1 MSLSGALSNAITGLN
16 AASRSAQ
23 VVSSNL
29 SNVMTDGYGRREIEL
44 GARYGT
50 GAGGVQLVGI
60 TRYENTAMIAEMR
73 SANSEMAYDETLA
86 GFHSRLEG
94 LVGTP
99 DSASSLSARLA
110 DLEASFVAAAS
121 RPDLSVRLDAV
132 VQNTATVARS
142 LGDVSS
148 GIQDMR
154 QDADRSIGQAVDQIN
169 TQLEQVKEL
178 NAEIARNEN
187 SGLDASGLKDQR
199 QVLIDGIAEWIPLKE
214 VDRGQGR
221 VALYTL
227 GGAQLVDGPASE
239 LSFSTTNTIVP
250 HMTLEAGLLSG
261 LSINGVEVSVNPESG
276 PLRGGKLTALFDL
289 RDSEAVSAQAEL
301 DAVARDLV
309 ERFQDPSIDATRGV
323 GDAGLLTDG
332 GAAFDPL
339 NEVGLAGRLEVNAL
353 VDEAQG
359 GASWRLRDGLGALT
373 PGAAGNSGLIQ
384 DYYDALGASRTIGS
398 GKFSGESRSATQ
410 LSASVTSDI
419 GINRLTREREF
430 TFSVTRASEIEAMVL
445 AEGVDSDQEMQKLM
459 MIEQAYAANAQML
472 QTIDEMMDTL
482 MRAI

>member
-29 SNVMTDGYGRREIEL
+29 SNIMTEGYGRREIEL

-50 GAGGVQLVGI
+50 GSGGVQLVGI
-60 TRYENTAMIAEMR
+60 TRHENTAMIAELR
-73 SANSEMAYDETLA
+73 SANSEMSYNDTLT

-99 DSASSLSARLA
+99 DNASSLSARLA

-121 RPDLSVRLDAV
+121 RPDLSVRLDEV
-132 VQNTATVARS
+132 VHNTAVVARS
-142 LGDVSS
+142 VGEVSD
-148 GIQDMR
+148 GIQNMR
-154 QDADRSIGQAVDQIN
+154 QEADRSIGQAVDQIN

-199 QVLIDGIAEWIPLKE
+199 QVLIDGVAEWMPLRE

-221 VALYTL
+221 VALYTV

-239 LSFSTTNTIVP
+239 LSFTTTNTIVP

-261 LSINGVEVSVNPESG
+261 LSINGVEVPVDPEAG
-276 PLRGGKLTALFDL
+276 PLRGGKLTALFKL
-289 RDSEAVSAQAEL
+289 RDTEAVNAQTEL

-309 ERFQDPSIDATRGV
+309 ERFQDATLDITRAP

-332 GAAFDPL
+332 GGAFDPL
-339 NEVGLAGRLEVNAL
+339 NEVGLSGRLEVNAL
-353 VDEAQG
+353 VDSAQG
-359 GASWRLRDGLGALT
+359 GASWRLRDGLGAATL
-373 PGAAGNSGLIQ
+373 GVAGNSGLIQ
-384 DYYDALGASRTIGS
+384 DYYDALGAGRSIGS
-398 GKFSGESRSATQ
+398 GKFAGETRSASQ
-410 LSASVTSDI
+410 LGANLTSDI
-419 GINRLTREREF
+419 GINRLESEREL
-430 TFSVTRASEIEAMVL
+430 TYSTTRASEIEAMVL